1 MNFKRMTFLAA
12 GALSPL
18 FLAGGE
24 PRDFIEFLPSCK
36 RHYVDN
42 DKLNNRTWERAWTI
56 RDERFNDVTNLFLD
70 IDHPETFPRELF
82 DSATSAGAVRG
93 CFGWGKNAVDPRFAE
108 DVEPCTGKD
117 EQPAKIGVKKVAA
130 ERLAGMDP
138 VRLKKS
144 CRFGF

>member
-1 MNFKRMTFLAA
+1 MSFKRKMFLAA

-93 CFGWGKNAVDPRFAE
+93 CFGWGKNAVLPKTWSHA
-108 DVEPCTGKD
+108 
-117 EQPAKIGVKKVAA
+117 PARTNSLRRSA
-130 ERLAGMDP
+130 
-138 VRLKKS
+138 
-144 CRFGF
+144 